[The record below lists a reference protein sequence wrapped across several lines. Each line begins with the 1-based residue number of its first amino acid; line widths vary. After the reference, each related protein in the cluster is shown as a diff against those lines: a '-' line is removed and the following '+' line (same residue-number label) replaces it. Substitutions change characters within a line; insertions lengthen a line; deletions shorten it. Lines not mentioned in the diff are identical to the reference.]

1 MKTLEYRE
9 QIIHHPP
16 CYIQDNRQ
24 VMFVPNAHKIKHKW
38 DEENVVAHIIA
49 NMKIA
54 GRWFCAIM
62 PNLYLEAG
70 PQSGLMVTMS
80 VPSKSIIPDM
90 VYPGDIDIL
99 VIPYE
104 SNELILSKVIA
115 VEIKILRAE
124 KRRPNKSPNKYG
136 FSQAASLFD
145 YGFPYVAVGHL
156 IVTDE
161 TLDNPDRNAVIALT
175 GENGRIASCRPEAVD
190 MFEKD
195 IALRSFGRLKKS
207 CENDQLG
214 YFVMNYDGRRMF
226 EPIGYSC
233 SQNMN
238 YNEKLFRQIGAFY
251 KENYQIFLEL
261 PRYSSSDIE
270 LWTKRMEENPEMK
283 PPWIFH
289 RDLFGGERILRSDVL
304 LVKAGGE
311 LRIGYRFCTENE
323 EYILYDV

>member
-9 QIIHHPP
+9 QIIHRPP

-24 VMFVPNAHKIKHKW
+24 VMFVPNAHKIKRKW

-90 VYPGDIDIL
+90 AYPGDIDIL
-99 VIPYE
+99 AIPYE
-104 SNELILSKVIA
+104 GNELILSKVIA

-124 KRRPNKSPNKYG
+124 KRRPNKSPNKCG

-145 YGFPYVAVGHL
+145 FGFPYVAVGHL

-161 TLDNPDRNAVIALT
+161 ALDNLDRNAVIALT
-175 GENGRIASCRPEAVD
+175 GENGRIASCRPEVVD
-190 MFEKD
+190 MFEND

-238 YNEKLFRQIGAFY
+238 YNE
-251 KENYQIFLEL
+251 NYLGRLGHF
-261 PRYSSSDIE
+261 
-270 LWTKRMEENPEMK
+270 TKR
-283 PPWIFH
+283 IIRSFLSCQ
-289 RDLFGGERILRSDVL
+289 DILPQ
-304 LVKAGGE
+304 
-311 LRIGYRFCTENE
+311 
-323 EYILYDV
+323 ILSYGKSVWKRTQR

>member
-1 MKTLEYRE
+1 M
-9 QIIHHPP
+9 
-16 CYIQDNRQ
+16 
-24 VMFVPNAHKIKHKW
+24 
-38 DEENVVAHIIA
+38 
-49 NMKIA
+49 
-54 GRWFCAIM
+54 
-62 PNLYLEAG
+62 
-70 PQSGLMVTMS
+70 
-80 VPSKSIIPDM
+80 
-90 VYPGDIDIL
+90 
-99 VIPYE
+99 
-104 SNELILSKVIA
+104 
-115 VEIKILRAE
+115 
-124 KRRPNKSPNKYG
+124 
-136 FSQAASLFD
+136 
-145 YGFPYVAVGHL
+145 
-156 IVTDE
+156 
-161 TLDNPDRNAVIALT
+161 
-175 GENGRIASCRPEAVD
+175 
-190 MFEKD
+190 
-195 IALRSFGRLKKS
+195 KKS